1 MVEQLALE
9 TISKHV
15 KDTEKKII
23 KSSQHPLTEGTSCLA
38 NLASLCDEVTGLVD
52 EWIVYLGCSKAFDTP
67 P

>member
-52 EWIVYLGCSKAFDTP
+52 E
-67 P
+67 